1 MNLTSPTQ
9 VKGWCI
15 ERGFHPNRTLGQNF
29 LIDRNVLEAI
39 LDAAAVCPGQRVLE
53 VGPGFGVLTEA
64 LLDRGFH
71 VTAVEKDHR
80 LCAWLRESLGARPG
94 LTLIEADMLETDLDA
109 LLRGGCDAFVSN
121 LPYSV
126 GTRILLDVAMHPD
139 APRLLTVLVQ
149 TEVAE
154 RFAAPP
160 RGELRGLSGVWLQ
173 RLYDVTLVRGVKPTC
188 FWPKPEVGSTVV
200 RLTRHDRFPLSA
212 AAEKRFVI
220 LTKLAFMHRRK
231 QLASVLR
238 HAYTETEEEAAVFT
252 ACFAACGI
260 PATARAEELT
270 LAQWCALSERDLD
283 VSQEKIERIRKRNT
297 K

>member
-1 MNLTSPTQ
+1 VNLTSPTQ

-29 LIDRNVLEAI
+29 LIDRNALEAI
-39 LDAAAVCPGQRVLE
+39 LDAADLRPGQRVLE
-53 VGPGFGVLTEA
+53 AGPGLGVLTEA
-64 LLDRGFH
+64 LLDRDIR

-80 LCAWLRESLGARPG
+80 LCAWLRESLGDRPG
-94 LTLIEADMLETDLDA
+94 LTLIESDMLETDLGA

-139 APRLLTVLVQ
+139 APPLLTILVQ

-154 RFAAPP
+154 RFSAPP

-173 RLYDVTLVRGVKPTC
+173 RLYDVALVRGVKPTC

-200 RLTRHDRFPLSA
+200 RLTRHDRYPLAA
-212 AAEKRFVI
+212 AAEKRFVS

-238 HAYTETEEEAAVFT
+238 HACAEPAEAAAAVT
-252 ACFAACGI
+252 ACFDACGI
-260 PATARAEELT
+260 PTTARAEELT
-270 LAQWCALSERDLD
+270 LAQWCALAERNLD
-283 VSQEKIERIRKRNT
+283 VGLDPT
-297 K
+297 KG

>member
-29 LIDRNVLEAI
+29 LIDRNALEAI
-39 LDAAAVCPGQRVLE
+39 LNAADVRPGQHVLE
-53 VGPGFGVLTEA
+53 AGPGLGVLTEA
-64 LLDRGFH
+64 LLDRGIR

-80 LCAWLRESLGARPG
+80 LCAWLRESLGGRPG

-109 LLRGGCDAFVSN
+109 LLRPGCDAFVSN

-139 APRLLTVLVQ
+139 APRLLTILVQ

-173 RLYDVTLVRGVKPTC
+173 RLYDVALVRGVKPTC

-200 RLTRHDRFPLSA
+200 RLTRHDRFPLSDA
-212 AAEKRFVI
+212 AQKRFI
-220 LTKLAFMHRRK
+220 ALTKLAFMHRRK

-238 HAYTETEEEAAVFT
+238 HACPETTEAAAVIT
-252 ACFAACGI
+252 ACFDACGI
-260 PATARAEELT
+260 PPAARAEELA
-270 LAQWCALSERDLD
+270 LAQWCALAERDLD
-283 VSQEKIERIRKRNT
+283 VGQDQT
-297 K
+297 KA